1 MRRSGKRWQMYINGL
16 DEIDNKIL
24 GLLIENARLT
34 YSEIGER
41 VGLSRV
47 AVKNRVAAL
56 EEQGIIQGYHADVN
70 PLEAP
75 KTLTFVAVIKTKAD
89 SYDLISDALEQEPC
103 VVTLCKMSGDNVLHA
118 ICVADTMAEM
128 SNFAW
133 RVRNKY
139 EGLLSFSAQMVWE
152 IKKGSVLPK

>member
-1 MRRSGKRWQMYINGL
+1 MHINGL
-16 DEIDNKIL
+16 DEIDNQIIN
-24 GLLIENARLT
+24 LLIEDARLT

-47 AVKNRVAAL
+47 AVKNRIVAL
-56 EEQGIIQGYHADVN
+56 EEQGIIKGYHADVN
-70 PLEAP
+70 PMEAP
-75 KTLTFVAVIKTKAD
+75 KMMTFVAMIKTRAD

-118 ICVADTMAEM
+118 ICVADSMNEM

-152 IKKGSVLPK
+152 IRKGSVLPK

>member
-1 MRRSGKRWQMYINGL
+1 MHINGL
-16 DEIDNKIL
+16 DEIDNQIVN
-24 GLLIENARLT
+24 LLIEDARLT
-34 YSEIGER
+34 YSEIGEK

-47 AVKNRVAAL
+47 AVKNRVSAL
-56 EEQGIIQGYHADVN
+56 ENRGIIKGYHADVD

-75 KTLTFVAVIKTKAD
+75 KMMTFVAVIKTRAD

-103 VVTLCKMSGDNVLHA
+103 VVTLCKMSGDNILHA
-118 ICVADTMAEM
+118 ICVADSMAEM
-128 SNFAW
+128 NKFAW

-152 IKKGSVLPK
+152 IKKGCVLPK